1 MKKYLQYI
9 FSLITV
15 LALTMSLSA
24 CIQVEELTTV
34 PSASSTAAVTT
45 VSEPVETSE
54 ETSSSS
60 AAETTETETA
70 AESETETE
78 AETTETAIDRDGSY
92 TKKDDVALYIHT
104 YGSLPSNFIT
114 KKEAEKLGWDGGSLE
129 PYAPGKCIGGDRFGN
144 YEGILPDGR
153 YTECD
158 INTLGK
164 RSRGSKR
171 IVFDTEG
178 NIYYTEDHYSSFEKL
193 Y

>member
-24 CIQVEELTTV
+24 CIQVEELTAV

-54 ETSSSS
+54 ESSSSS

-70 AESETETE
+70 AESE
-78 AETTETAIDRDGSY
+78 TETAIDRDGSY

-104 YGSLPSNFIT
+104 YGCLPSNFIT

>member
-45 VSEPVETSE
+45 VTEYIETSE

-70 AESETETE
+70 AESE
-78 AETTETAIDRDGSY
+78 TETAIDRDGSY

>member
-1 MKKYLQYI
+1 MRKIFRYI
-9 FSLITV
+9 FTLITL
-15 LALTMSLSA
+15 LALMLSLSS
-24 CIQVEELTTV
+24 CIQVEEQTFAS
-34 PSASSTAAVTT
+34 SASVSVTT
-45 VSEPVETSE
+45 TETGEETSTEETSE
-54 ETSSSS
+54 EVTG
-60 AAETTETETA
+60 TETET
-70 AESETETE
+70 ETETTG
-78 AETTETAIDRDGSY
+78 AAIDRDGSY

-114 KKEAEKLGWDGGSLE
+114 KREAEKLGWSGGALE

-144 YEGILPDGR
+144 YEGILPEGR

-171 IVFDTEG
+171 IVFDTDG
-178 NIYYTEDHYSSFEKL
+178 NIYYTEDHYETFEKL

>member
-1 MKKYLQYI
+1 MRKIFRYI
-9 FSLITV
+9 FTLITL
-15 LALTMSLSA
+15 LALMLSLSS
-24 CIQVEELTTV
+24 CIQVEEQTFAS
-34 PSASSTAAVTT
+34 SASVSVTT
-45 VSEPVETSE
+45 TETGEETSTEETSE
-54 ETSSSS
+54 EVTG
-60 AAETTETETA
+60 TETET
-70 AESETETE
+70 
-78 AETTETAIDRDGSY
+78 ETTGAAIDRDGSY

-114 KKEAEKLGWDGGSLE
+114 KREAEKLGWSGGALE

-144 YEGILPDGR
+144 YEGILPEGR

-171 IVFDTEG
+171 IVFDTDG
-178 NIYYTEDHYSSFEKL
+178 NIYYTEDHYETFEKL